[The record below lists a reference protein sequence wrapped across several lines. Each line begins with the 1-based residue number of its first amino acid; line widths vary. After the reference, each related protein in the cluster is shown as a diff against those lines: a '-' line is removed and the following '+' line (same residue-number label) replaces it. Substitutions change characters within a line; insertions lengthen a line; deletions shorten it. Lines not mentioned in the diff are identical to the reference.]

1 MIDRFHGAIPAMV
14 TPFDTDYRL
23 DEDRV
28 RELINGYL
36 AAGVHGISVA
46 GSQGE
51 FFMLSKEERLRLIK
65 VTVETVDQRVPVY
78 AGTGTVTTA
87 ETIEL
92 TQAAESLGADIALL
106 ITPYFIQPND
116 DELFEHYRS
125 VSAATKLPLLL
136 YNNPPRTSV
145 NISVPLFA
153 RCAALDNIAGIK
165 DSSGD
170 LTQFAEYMRITGG
183 EKLGFSGR
191 DTLTLTMMMHGCN
204 GAISPAA
211 NVFPEMVV
219 KQYELARE
227 GQWEAS
233 REVHDILAPL
243 RVAWALGSFPVVIKE
258 AMSIV
263 GRDAGPT
270 RPPIAALTPDARAK
284 LTAVLDE
291 IRTKI
296 EGYNDQIAQTI

>member
-1 MIDRFHGAIPAMV
+1 MSPRFHGAIPAMV
-14 TPFDTDYRL
+14 TPFDSECRL
-23 DEDRV
+23 DEARV
-28 RELINGYL
+28 RELIEDYL
-36 AAGVHGISVA
+36 SAGVHGISVA

-51 FFMLSKEERLRLIK
+51 FFMLTNEERLRLIE
-65 VTVETVDQRVPVY
+65 VSVETVDGRVPIY
-78 AGTGTVTTA
+78 AGTGAVTTR
-87 ETIEL
+87 ETIEM
-92 TQAAESLGADIALL
+92 TKAAEAMGADIALL

-116 DELFEHYRS
+116 DELFEHYRA
-125 VSAATKLPLLL
+125 VSEATQLPFLL
-136 YNNPPRTSV
+136 YNNPLRTSV

-153 RCAALDNIAGIK
+153 RCAALENIAGIK

-170 LTQFAEYMRITGG
+170 MTQFAEYMRATGG

-191 DTLTLTMMMHGCN
+191 DTLTLTMMMHGCA

-211 NVFPEMVV
+211 NVFPELVI

-227 GQWEAS
+227 GLWEEA
-233 REVHDILAPL
+233 RRVHDILAPL

-270 RPPIAALTPDARAK
+270 RPPIAALTPGARAQ
-284 LTAVLDE
+284 LTDVLNG
-291 IRTKI
+291 IRAKTD
-296 EGYNDQIAQTI
+296 G

>member
-1 MIDRFHGAIPAMV
+1 MTDRFHGAIPAMV
-14 TPFDTDYRL
+14 TPFDSDFQL
-23 DEDRV
+23 DEDRI
-28 RELINGYL
+28 RELIEGYL

-51 FFMLSKEERLRLIK
+51 FFMLKNEERLRLIEIA
-65 VTVETVDQRVPVY
+65 VATVNKRVPVY
-78 AGTGTVTTA
+78 AGTGAVTTS

-92 TQAAESLGADIALL
+92 TNAAESLGADIALL
-106 ITPYFIQPND
+106 ITPYFAQPND
-116 DELFEHYRS
+116 EELFEHYGA

-153 RCAALDNIAGIK
+153 RCATLDNIAGIK

-170 LTQFAEYMRITGG
+170 LTQFAEYMRTTGG
-183 EKLGFSGR
+183 NKLGFSGR
-191 DTLTLTMMMHGCN
+191 DTLTLTMMMHGCD

-211 NVFPEMVV
+211 NVFPELVV
-219 KQYELARE
+219 KQYESARE
-227 GQWEAS
+227 GNWGAA

-270 RPPIAALTPDARAK
+270 RPPIAGLRPAARAQ
-284 LTAVLDE
+284 LTDVLDG
-291 IRTKI
+291 IRAKI
-296 EGYNDQIAQTI
+296 EEGIASTL

>member
-1 MIDRFHGAIPAMV
+1 MADRFHGAIPAMV
-14 TPFDTDYRL
+14 TPFDSDFQL
-23 DEDRV
+23 DEDRI
-28 RELINGYL
+28 RELIEGYL

-51 FFMLSKEERLRLIK
+51 FFMLKNEERLRLIEIA
-65 VTVETVDQRVPVY
+65 VATVNKRVPVY
-78 AGTGTVTTA
+78 AGTGAVTTS

-92 TQAAESLGADIALL
+92 TNAAESLGADIALL

-116 DELFEHYRS
+116 EELFEHYGA

-153 RCAALDNIAGIK
+153 RCATLDNIVGIK

-170 LTQFAEYMRITGG
+170 LTQFAEYMRTTGG
-183 EKLGFSGR
+183 NKLGFSGR
-191 DTLTLTMMMHGCN
+191 DTLTLTMMMHGCD

-211 NVFPEMVV
+211 NVFPELVV
-219 KQYELARE
+219 KQYESARE
-227 GQWEAS
+227 GNWDAA

-243 RVAWALGSFPVVIKE
+243 RVAWGLGSFPVVIKE

-270 RPPIAALTPDARAK
+270 RPPIAGLSPAARAQ
-284 LTAVLDE
+284 LTDVLDG
-291 IRTKI
+291 IRAKI
-296 EGYNDQIAQTI
+296 EEGTASTL

>member
-1 MIDRFHGAIPAMV
+1 MADRFHGAIPAMV
-14 TPFDTDYRL
+14 TPFDSDFQL
-23 DEDRV
+23 DEDRI
-28 RELINGYL
+28 RELIEGYL

-51 FFMLSKEERLRLIK
+51 FFMLKNEERLRLIEIA
-65 VTVETVDQRVPVY
+65 VATVNKRVPVY
-78 AGTGTVTTA
+78 AGTGAVTTS

-92 TQAAESLGADIALL
+92 TNAAESLGADIALL

-116 DELFEHYRS
+116 EELFEHYGAVS
-125 VSAATKLPLLL
+125 VATKLPLLL

-153 RCAALDNIAGIK
+153 RCATLDNIAGIK

-170 LTQFAEYMRITGG
+170 LTQFAEYMRTTGG
-183 EKLGFSGR
+183 NKLGFSGR
-191 DTLTLTMMMHGCN
+191 DTLTLTMMMHGCD

-211 NVFPEMVV
+211 NVFPELVV
-219 KQYELARE
+219 KQYESARE
-227 GQWEAS
+227 GNWDAA

-270 RPPIAALTPDARAK
+270 RPPIAGLSPAARAQ
-284 LTAVLDE
+284 LTDVLDG
-291 IRTKI
+291 IRAKI
-296 EGYNDQIAQTI
+296 EEGTASTL

>member
-1 MIDRFHGAIPAMV
+1 MADRFHGAIPAMV
-14 TPFDTDYRL
+14 TPFDSDFQL
-23 DEDRV
+23 DEDRI
-28 RELINGYL
+28 RELIEGYL

-51 FFMLSKEERLRLIK
+51 FFMLKNEERLRLIEIA
-65 VTVETVDQRVPVY
+65 VATVNKRVPVY
-78 AGTGTVTTA
+78 AGTGAVTTS

-92 TQAAESLGADIALL
+92 TNAAESLGADIALL

-116 DELFEHYRS
+116 EELFEHYGA
-125 VSAATKLPLLL
+125 VSAETKLPLLL

-153 RCAALDNIAGIK
+153 RCATLDNIAGIK

-170 LTQFAEYMRITGG
+170 LTQFAEYMRTTGG
-183 EKLGFSGR
+183 NKLGFSGR
-191 DTLTLTMMMHGCN
+191 DTLTLTMMMHGCD

-211 NVFPEMVV
+211 NVFPELVV
-219 KQYELARE
+219 KQYESARE
-227 GQWEAS
+227 GNWDAAREA
-233 REVHDILAPL
+233 HDILAPL
-243 RVAWALGSFPVVIKE
+243 RAAWALGSFPVVIKE

-270 RPPIAALTPDARAK
+270 RPPIAELSPAARAQ
-284 LTAVLDE
+284 LTDVLDG
-291 IRTKI
+291 IRAKI
-296 EGYNDQIAQTI
+296 EEGTAST